1 MGLGKFVKK
10 TINVVGT
17 AAKVGVELG
26 ADAVGAIAEKID
38 DNPESK
44 EKYQNMGKKLGANIK
59 SGASKIADSSVDVV
73 DNAVESGS
81 KICRNIGDE
90 ISEKISSVKTK
101 GTDAKKGTVVK
112 SVDFEEVKEDGNYGV
127 IKINNNDNIDN

>member
-44 EKYQNMGKKLGANIK
+44 EKYQDMGKKLGANIK

-81 KICRNIGDE
+81 KICKNIGDE
-90 ISEKISSVKTK
+90 ISEKISSVKAK
-101 GTDAKKGTVVK
+101 GTDTQKDTVVK
-112 SVDFEEVKEDGNYGV
+112 NVDFEKYKRRRKLRSN
-127 IKINNNDNIDN
+127 KNR

>member
-1 MGLGKFVKK
+1 MGLGDLVKK

-44 EKYQNMGKKLGANIK
+44 EKYREIGKKLGSNIK
-59 SGASKIADSSVDVV
+59 SGASKIADNSVDVV
-73 DNAVESGS
+73 DNAVESGT
-81 KICRNIGDE
+81 KICKNIGEE
-90 ISEKISSVKTK
+90 ISGKISSVKTK
-101 GTDAKKGTVVK
+101 DTDGEKSTVVK
-112 SVDFEEVKEDGNYGV
+112 NVDFEEVKEEGNYGV
-127 IKINNNDNIDN
+127 INLDNQD

>member
-1 MGLGKFVKK
+1 MGLGDLVKK

-44 EKYQNMGKKLGANIK
+44 EKYREMGKKLGSNIK
-59 SGASKIADSSVDVV
+59 SGASKIADNSVDVV
-73 DNAVESGS
+73 DNAVESGT
-81 KICRNIGDE
+81 KICKNIGEE
-90 ISEKISSVKTK
+90 ISGKINSVKTK
-101 GTDAKKGTVVK
+101 DTDGEKSTVVK
-112 SVDFEEVKEDGNYGV
+112 NVDFEEVKEEGNYGV
-127 IKINNNDNIDN
+127 INLDNQDN

>member
-59 SGASKIADSSVDVV
+59 SGASKIADSSLDVV

-81 KICRNIGDE
+81 KICKNIGDE
-90 ISEKISSVKTK
+90 ISEKISSV
-101 GTDAKKGTVVK
+101 VK
-112 SVDFEEVKEDGNYGV
+112 NVDFEEVKEEGNYGT
-127 IKINNNDNIDN
+127 INLDNEDR

>member
-59 SGASKIADSSVDVV
+59 SGASKIADSSGDVV
-73 DNAVESGS
+73 EVLLRQKVQIPK
-81 KICRNIGDE
+81 KILLLRM
-90 ISEKISSVKTK
+90 
-101 GTDAKKGTVVK
+101 
-112 SVDFEEVKEDGNYGV
+112 
-127 IKINNNDNIDN
+127 